1 MIYVAIPAIITAM
14 FGYMFWHA
22 AYRMRRD
29 RVIGQRQSRRGRFRL
44 GRRSR
49 DD

>member
-1 MIYVAIPAIITAM
+1 MVYLALPAIIAAM

-29 RVIGQRQSRRGRFRL
+29 RVLGQREQRRGRFGL
-44 GRRSR
+44 RRR
-49 DD
+49 PRV